1 MSFTEYK
8 YTEET
13 KVQSDKSKDCMME
26 SINIDEKD
34 IKMLKLYSEN
44 QEDISIPSLID
55 LVLLNLKDKSVKSE
69 NYDELKMF
77 KMITV
82 DGSITTSGKTY
93 LESADAKER
102 LKTILND

>member
-13 KVQSDKSKDCMME
+13 KVQSDKNKDCMME

-44 QEDISIPSLID
+44 KEDISIPSLID

-69 NYDELKMF
+69 NFDELKIF
-77 KMITV
+77 KMITE
-82 DGSITTSGKTY
+82 DGSITSSGKTY
-93 LESADAKER
+93 LESVDTKER
-102 LKTILND
+102 LKVILKD